1 MLKPLIAVFSGP
13 NSTIANSPTLVT
25 SNKGRLPNEQKAV
38 IYDHLVPQLLFEK
51 VTVKIRKFSAHPLEA
66 DSREVYFDDG
76 KDYYEV
82 TLDPSDG
89 LYPLPYVARRANG
102 APEGV
107 PFELSDLNDPAI
119 DYGGRQS
126 FYPDASRI
134 FEEIDRTVS
143 GRSSEGVGG
152 VLSAKASYKFIRVLP
167 PAGYKKLGERP
178 GIDYFPTRP
187 KQFTRLVKR
196 RELARAANLVSGQLR
211 TGEFRGAIWLD
222 GSPQLEESLYWLSLI
237 VDSDLPLVGIAS
249 QRKHGELS
257 NDGDRNIVDAVD
269 YICSTKDKF
278 LGAVGIQEQVIY
290 AAREFKK
297 ADARPG
303 NYKAT
308 GGHGGILGTVKSGVT
323 IWYRP
328 NYKAMSNSEVRL
340 PVLPSVVEFLNE
352 TSTGKLDRIK
362 IKDEQGNLLA
372 NSIPRV
378 KIIKYASYSEEDN
391 TGDPRNEIDVM
402 AWLSKSK
409 EEQANPATDAPKM
422 HGLVFEGLA
431 SSATGALSQMKALD
445 ITALSGIPVV
455 RVGRGDPGGKVVADD
470 SDLTIEG
477 SNLDATKA
485 RMLLAAS
492 MLKLGRLPR
501 AVDPFNPSNQ
511 DKIAVMNKITEFQE
525 IFETH

>member
-13 NSTIANSPTLVT
+13 NSTIANSLTLVT
-25 SNKGRLPNEQKAV
+25 SNKGRLPSEQQAV

-51 VTVKIRKFSAHPLEA
+51 VTVKIRKFSAHPFEA
-66 DSREVYFDDG
+66 DSKVVYLDDG
-76 KDYYEV
+76 KDFYDV

-89 LYPLPYVARRANG
+89 LFPLPYVARRANG
-102 APEGV
+102 APHGA
-107 PFELSDLNDPAI
+107 PFEISDLNNPDI
-119 DYGGRQS
+119 EYGGRQS

-134 FEEIDRTVS
+134 FEEIDRTVF

-167 PAGYKKLGERP
+167 PSGYKKLGERP

-196 RELARAANLVSGQLR
+196 RELARAAYLVCGQLR
-211 TGEFRGAIWLD
+211 TGDFQGAVWLD

-237 VDSDLPLVGIAS
+237 VDSDVPLVGIAS

-269 YICSTKDKF
+269 FICSTKDKF
-278 LGAVGIQEQVIY
+278 LGAVGIQEQVIF

-308 GGHGGILGTVKSGVT
+308 GGHGGELGTVKSGVT

-328 NYKAMSNSEVRL
+328 IYIAMYNSEVRL
-340 PVLPSVVEFLNE
+340 SVLPPVVEFLSE
-352 TSTGKLDRIK
+352 TSTGNWDRIK
-362 IKDEQGNLLA
+362 IKDERGDLLP

-391 TGDPRNEIDVM
+391 TGDTKNEVDLM
-402 AWLSKSK
+402 AWINKSK
-409 EEQANPATDAPKM
+409 EEQADPATDAPKM

-445 ITALSGIPVV
+445 LTALSGIPVV
-455 RVGRGDPGGKVVADD
+455 RVGRGDPGGKVV
-470 SDLTIEG
+470 SDYSDQTIEG
-477 SNLDATKA
+477 SNLDVTKA
-485 RMLLAAS
+485 RMLLVAS

-501 AVDPFNPSNQ
+501 AVDPFNPS
-511 DKIAVMNKITEFQE
+511 DEEKSAVVNKITQFQE
-525 IFETH
+525 IFDTH